1 MKVIRINTINNK
13 PDLFYRVMPEL
24 SYLRIPAKYDL
35 FQGTADI
42 KPYSEKTSNALKK
55 VLAKLKIK
63 FNEIDES

>member
-1 MKVIRINTINNK
+1 MKVIRISTVNNK
-13 PDLFYRVMPEL
+13 PDLFYKVMPEL

-35 FQGTADI
+35 YQGTADI

>member
-1 MKVIRINTINNK
+1 
-13 PDLFYRVMPEL
+13 MPEL
-24 SYLRIPAKYDL
+24 SYLRIPVKYDL